1 MRRLPQLSGSR
12 PVHKR
17 PTGLARAYRHVFGGY
32 GMYTSA
38 KAKAIL
44 SIGLRRGFGAQ
55 ENKLIDPEAASEAVF
70 DLRKKQVGFQTAG
83 TIFPTTGY
91 YKGTREPSMRV
102 DIAFIPDK
110 RERSPAQ
117 FVKNVKSLAQG
128 IASALDQ
135 REVLVEWEGPGRSSR
150 IESATPEGAPPPTSP
165 KFCAWVRGRSASA
178 QSDPKDACYE
188 PPKRKR
194 RR

>member
-1 MRRLPQLSGSR
+1 
-12 PVHKR
+12 
-17 PTGLARAYRHVFGGY
+17 
-32 GMYTSA
+32 MYTSA

-117 FVKNVKSLAQG
+117 FVKNDPAQG

-135 REVLVEWEGPGRSSR
+135 REVLVEWEGPGRSGR

-188 PPKRKR
+188 PPKQKR